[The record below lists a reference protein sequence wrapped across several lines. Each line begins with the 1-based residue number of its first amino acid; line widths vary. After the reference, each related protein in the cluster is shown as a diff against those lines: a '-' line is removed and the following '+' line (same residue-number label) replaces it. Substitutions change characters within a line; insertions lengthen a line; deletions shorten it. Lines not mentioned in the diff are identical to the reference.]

1 MYNDCR
7 QGFHADCVYIK
18 GCGCFCHDKEMLM
31 KTEVTI
37 DNVKLTADQVKR
49 AWEELNKPEPEYF
62 PVPGDVFLVYMKNG
76 GTLYAGNR
84 FLALSW
90 DQWRYAF
97 DPRIKPNGVMAAM
110 IGATLGVYD
119 FVPSTWK
126 FEKVNL

>member
-1 MYNDCR
+1 
-7 QGFHADCVYIK
+7 
-18 GCGCFCHDKEMLM
+18 M

-62 PVPGDVFLVYMKNG
+62 PAPGDVFRVYMKGG
-76 GTLYAGNR
+76 GTLYAGKK

-90 DQWRYAF
+90 DKWRYAF
-97 DPRIKPNGVMAAM
+97 NPSTKPLGVMAAM
-110 IGATLGVYD
+110 IGEASDPVFD
-119 FVPSTWK
+119 FAVCAWK